1 MKRNRGI
8 ALWAG
13 VGMLCWAGVGTAQV
27 TFKDDVEFLKTH
39 NKDLVLLTDK
49 SGQAQVA
56 VAPQYQG
63 KVMTSTAAGAAGVS
77 FGWINR
83 ETIASGQK
91 QAHINV
97 FGGEDRF
104 WLGPEGGQFS
114 IFFKKGD
121 PFDFE
126 HWQTP
131 EAIDWGPWQVV
142 DKESDSVSF
151 RKDMQLANCSGTA
164 FSLRVDRQIELLSPK
179 AIGKVLDL
187 DLGGK
192 VKAVAFSST
201 NTITNTGKEAWEKK
215 GGLLSIWMLG
225 MFNPGPQTTVVIPY
239 LRGPA
244 EKLGAVCNDM
254 YFGKVPAER
263 LVDKDG
269 VLYFRA
275 DGQYRSKI
283 GISPLRVKDVA
294 GSYDAQNG
302 VLTIVRYTLPKYVFD
317 YVNSTWQIQ
326 EKPFAGDVVNS
337 YNDGPVAPGAK
348 PLGPFYEIETSS
360 PAAALKPGKSLTHVH
375 TTIHMQGAEADLN
388 VVALSVFGVDLA
400 TIKGVF
406 AGK

>member
-1 MKRNRGI
+1 MTRNRGI
-8 ALWAG
+8 AAWVG
-13 VGMLCWAGVGTAQV
+13 VGVLCWAGAGVAQV
-27 TFKDDVEFLKTH
+27 TFKDDVEFLKKY

-63 KVMTSTAAGAAGVS
+63 KVMTSTAAGPGGVS

-83 ETIASGQK
+83 EVIAAGQK

-121 PFDFE
+121 EFKFE
-126 HWQTP
+126 QWQTP
-131 EAIDWGPWQVV
+131 EAIDWGPWAVV
-142 DKESDSVSF
+142 DKGSDSVSF
-151 RKDMQLANCSGTA
+151 RKDMQLTNYSGTVFA
-164 FSLRVDRQIELLSPK
+164 LRVDREIEMLSAKAAGKLL
-179 AIGKVLDL
+179 GL
-187 DLGGK
+187 DLGDK

-201 NTITNTGKEAWEKK
+201 NTVTNTGKDAWEKK

-225 MFNPGPQTTVVIPY
+225 MFNPGPQTTIVIPY
-239 LRGPA
+239 LRGAP
-244 EKLGAVCNDM
+244 EKLGKVCTDD

-263 LVDKDG
+263 LVDRDG
-269 VLYFRA
+269 VLYFRG

-283 GISPLRVKDVA
+283 GISPLRVKDKV
-294 GSYDAQNG
+294 GSYDAQNR
-302 VLTIVRYTLPKYVFD
+302 VLTIVNFTLPKYVFD

-326 EKPFAGDVVNS
+326 DKPFAGDVVNS
-337 YNDGPVAPGAK
+337 YNDGVVAPGAK
-348 PLGPFYEIETSS
+348 PLGPFYELETSS

-375 TTIHMQGAEADLN
+375 ATIHLQGAEQDLN
-388 VVALSVFGVDLA
+388 AIALSVFGVDLA